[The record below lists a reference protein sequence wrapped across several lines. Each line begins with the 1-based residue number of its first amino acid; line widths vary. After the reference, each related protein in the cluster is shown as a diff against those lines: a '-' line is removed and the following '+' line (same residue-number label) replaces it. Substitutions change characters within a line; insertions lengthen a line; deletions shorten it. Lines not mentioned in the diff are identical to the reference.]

1 MLALERIANI
11 VCPQHFDSETR
22 RRGMNCVLQRSWII
36 SVAMVTG
43 VLVILTGCAPGLYGW
58 RPDQAQVDPT
68 GDPYKEY
75 VKVRQFAIELTEA
88 YDSRSSFNRGT
99 IYAGTTTLLGLT
111 AASSGLAAFGAAATG
126 AGKSLPVVGTF
137 INGLTS
143 IFDSRQ
149 LAQLYTTGANK
160 LRRTVSDSDGAF
172 LQEPTIGGKWRNI
185 TTLQEKALD
194 IMSEVEEARNSVLP
208 DPRKVVERA
217 VKAKD
222 EVEEALS
229 IKPKITNVT
238 PRVVSLNGFPGVRI
252 LGSGFDSSTTL
263 TLNGFPVQPRF
274 VSEGEIQFNVT
285 QVTEAK
291 DYIIVV
297 RNRFNREA
305 GSPVTF
311 VQANVAVRN
320 CKLVERT
327 KDVMKH
333 VVILIE
339 GTGFQEDGS
348 IDVEAKADSAIV
360 GVKARTW
367 RAHTQW
373 EIQLDNSTPDKS
385 IAISKVAVTNMRD
398 GGKTEWVTG
407 ALPGCVIPRA

>member
-1 MLALERIANI
+1 
-11 VCPQHFDSETR
+11 
-22 RRGMNCVLQRSWII
+22 MNCVVRRS
-36 SVAMVTG
+36 SVSSAMTLTG
-43 VLVILTGCAPGLYGW
+43 VLIILTGCAPGLYGW

-99 IYAGTTTLLGLT
+99 IYAGSTTLLGLT

-126 AGKSLPVVGTF
+126 AGKSLPVVSTF

-149 LAQLYTTGANK
+149 LAHSYTTGANK
-160 LRRTVSDSDGAF
+160 LRRTVSESDGAF
-172 LQEPTIGGKWRNI
+172 LQEPTIRGKWRKI

-194 IMSEVEEARNSVLP
+194 IMSEVEEARNNALP

-217 VKAKD
+217 IKAKD
-222 EVEEALS
+222 EIEESLS
-229 IKPKITNVT
+229 IKPKITNLI
-238 PRVVSLNGFPGVRI
+238 PQVVSLKGFSGVRVV
-252 LGSGFDSSTTL
+252 GSGFDSSTTI
-263 TLNGFPVQPRF
+263 TLNGSPVPPRF
-274 VSEGEIQFNVT
+274 VSEGEMQFIAT
-285 QVTEAK
+285 QVTEAR

-311 VQANVAVRN
+311 VQADLAIRN
-320 CKLVERT
+320 CKVVERA
-327 KDVMKH
+327 KDPKKP
-333 VVILIE
+333 VVALIE
-339 GTGFQEDGS
+339 GAGFQEDGS
-348 IDVEAKADSAIV
+348 IDVEAKSDTAIAV
-360 GVKARTW
+360 VRARTW

-373 EIQLDNSTPDKS
+373 EIQLDNSAPDKP
-385 IAISKVAVTNMRD
+385 ITISKVAVSNPRD
-398 GGKTEWVTG
+398 DGKREWAVD
-407 ALPGCVIPRA
+407 ALPGCVVPAAKE